1 MRVLFAAEYGKFNV
15 DFKNQKKMKQKIDGF
30 SDNLISIGKCKFCK
44 IVRKY
49 S

>member
-1 MRVLFAAEYGKFNV
+1 MRVLFGTENRKFNV
-15 DFKNQKKMKQKIDGF
+15 DFKNGKKMPENIYGC

-44 IVRKY
+44 IDRKY